1 MLLLTKRLVTP
12 KLITREGTSAA
23 AIPSVSCERID
34 FGFKE
39 FIRRESWDRCAELS
53 MRGKLFGIKRLN
65 AIQEN
70 GSKSRG
76 VRGRKNE
83 LLNVP

>member
-53 MRGKLFGIKRLN
+53 MMGKADWDKKVKCYSGKCQ
-65 AIQEN
+65 QELW
-70 GSKSRG
+70 GERSK
-76 VRGRKNE
+76 E
-83 LLNVP
+83 